1 MCPLRGAGPGIQTE
15 FELQFRKGDP
25 PAMSLTKPV
34 LLVGG
39 ATALSRLL
47 GFVRD
52 ALIAAAL
59 GSGLVADAF
68 FVAFRLPNLFRRVL
82 GEGALN
88 PAFVPVH
95 ERLRAEL
102 GEEAARLFTHR
113 AISGVGLVMVGLAMA
128 GDLAAPGL
136 VLVLAPGFSEDALKF
151 ALAVKYARLAF
162 PF

>member
-52 ALIAAAL
+52 ALIAGVL

-68 FVAFRLPNLFRRVL
+68 FVAFRLHTLLRRVL
-82 GEGALN
+82 SEGALT
-88 PAFVPVH
+88 PAFVPGH
-95 ERLRAEL
+95 QRIRAEE
-102 GEEAARLFTHR
+102 GEEAAR
-113 AISGVGLVMVGLAMA
+113 
-128 GDLAAPGL
+128 
-136 VLVLAPGFSEDALKF
+136 
-151 ALAVKYARLAF
+151 
-162 PF
+162 

>member
-1 MCPLRGAGPGIQTE
+1 
-15 FELQFRKGDP
+15 
-25 PAMSLTKPV
+25 MSFTKPV

-95 ERLRAEL
+95 ERIRSEF
-102 GEEAARLFTHR
+102 GSEAAASFTHR
-113 AISGVGLVMVGLAMA
+113 AITGAGVILITLAMA
-128 GDLAAPGL
+128 GI
-136 VLVLAPGFSEDALKF
+136 SR
-151 ALAVKYARLAF
+151 RLASCSRSLQDF
-162 PF
+162 WMIR

>member
-1 MCPLRGAGPGIQTE
+1 MCPLRGAGRGTQTA
-15 FELQFRKGDP
+15 FELQLRKGDP
-25 PAMSLTKPV
+25 PAMSFTKPV

-82 GEGALN
+82 GLSLI
-88 PAFVPVH
+88 H
-95 ERLRAEL
+95 
-102 GEEAARLFTHR
+102 
-113 AISGVGLVMVGLAMA
+113 I
-128 GDLAAPGL
+128 
-136 VLVLAPGFSEDALKF
+136 
-151 ALAVKYARLAF
+151 
-162 PF
+162 